1 MARLVALEHPDP
13 GCGHAAALTQQCG
26 RCWRWCCPACYSP
39 WMALSCSDCRA
50 QARSGVPHV
59 EIDLAGL
66 ELLLE
71 DTPG

>member
-1 MARLVALEHPDP
+1 
-13 GCGHAAALTQQCG
+13 
-26 RCWRWCCPACYSP
+26 
-39 WMALSCSDCRA
+39 MALSCSDCRA
-50 QARSGVPHV
+50 EARTGVPHV